1 MRALAL
7 ATAVR
12 FGAVAALA
20 VIGVAAAAVEVRAAE
35 RPVVVVTSG
44 KEQQFAIALQ
54 KFSGEPGAEAFRE
67 SLAAALEFSDLFRI
81 IDRKAFLGPTTTEAL
96 GAKAGFECQEW
107 STIGAD
113 FFVEGALSV
122 EEEEEGTPSVEAKKF
137 VAEFGVWDIAG
148 CQRKRAGRYW
158 QSSSADPKILAKR
171 MADEIVKILTGAL
184 GVASTE
190 LTFVSKRGGNPE
202 IYVMDA
208 DGGNQRAATANKS
221 INNFPTWS
229 PSGEAIVYTSYRAE
243 NRPMLYLSTRG
254 RGKPGRILSKLS
266 NMPQYR
272 AVFRPDGRELAIV
285 MSPSGSTEIYR
296 VDVDGKNLRRL
307 TQNRSIDVSPS
318 WSPDGRK
325 IAFVSDRSGSPQIY
339 LMDASGSNARR
350 LTFNGNYN
358 TSPAWSPDGRW
369 IAYQGRVGGQFDIWL
384 IDPEGSVNLP
394 LVSHPR
400 NDESPSWSPDS
411 RKIAFSSTRRGSAD
425 IYLVDSS
432 GNHLRRLTRGTS
444 DNTSPSWGPYPQ

>member
-1 MRALAL
+1 MRAAAFLAG
-7 ATAVR
+7 V
-12 FGAVAALA
+12 AVA
-20 VIGVAAAAVEVRAAE
+20 VAAAATDARAAE
-35 RPVVVVTSG
+35 RPAVVVTSG
-44 KEQQFAIALQ
+44 QEQKFSIALQ
-54 KFSGEPGAEAFRE
+54 KFAGGPDAEAYRE
-67 SLAAALEFSDLFRI
+67 GIVAALEFSSLFRT

-96 GAKAGFECQEW
+96 GARAQIECSEW

-113 FFVEGALSV
+113 VLVEGALRV
-122 EEEEEGTPSVEAKKF
+122 EGDQFA
-137 VAEFGVWDIAG
+137 AEFGVWDLAG
-148 CQRKRAGRYW
+148 CQRKLRRRYS
-158 QSSSADPKILAKR
+158 QASSADPIVLAKR
-171 MADEIVKILTGAL
+171 MADDIVEVLTGTR

-202 IYVMDA
+202 IFVMDA
-208 DGGNQRAATANKS
+208 DGGNQRAATANRS
-221 INNFPTWS
+221 INNFPSWS
-229 PSGEAIVYTSYRAE
+229 PSGDSIIYTSYRTD
-243 NRPMLYLSTRG
+243 NRPMLFLSTRG

-285 MSPSGSTEIYR
+285 MSPAGSTEIYR
-296 VDVDGKNLRRL
+296 VGLDGRSLQRL
-307 TQNRSIDVSPS
+307 TQNRSIDISPS

-325 IAFVSDRSGSPQIY
+325 LAFVSDRSGSPQIY
-339 LMDASGSNARR
+339 LMDADGSNAKR

-400 NDESPSWSPDS
+400 NDESPCWSPDS
-411 RKIAFSSTRRGSAD
+411 RKIVFSSTRRGSAD
-425 IYLVDSS
+425 VYLIDSS
-432 GNHLRRLTRGTS
+432 GDHLRRLTSSPGE
-444 DNTSPSWGPYPQ
+444 DTSPSWGPYPR